1 VSERRDFWLSCG
13 HHLLDRGQDGG
24 VVVTDEFLKAY
35 LARPEIV
42 PPEDACA
49 AERAL
54 HQTLLADPRQPVE
67 PWQIA
72 AIDDADARENWEVMI
87 EWRNHLVGHATLE
100 AAYLAIVRHERRF
113 PRMFL
118 DQIVQVILRNILDD
132 CDDVFVLRAAELLFR
147 SQRLTSY
154 EGSLIA
160 ADEEAVP
167 GSNGKPLSPLVAL
180 LGIPSLTDVDVLSE
194 DNADLYWE
202 RSDSFDM
209 ALDLTAGRRGL
220 AALGMVATRWVRH
233 LLAVDV
239 RIDTVTE
246 LRDVNLTWYVGLD
259 ANATRIGDALWNGDE
274 LDQTARG
281 LVVGLYRLTFAEEVE
296 IVEQARGAPT
306 YMIAAMSI
314 DKTMRLKPQN
324 LVTGLP
330 VLHRTEMA
338 N

>member
-1 VSERRDFWLSCG
+1 MTERRDFWLSCG

-24 VVVTDEFLKAY
+24 LVVTEEFLKAY
-35 LARPEIV
+35 LARPEMV
-42 PPEDACA
+42 PPEDACG

-54 HQTLLADPRQPVE
+54 HQALLADPLQPVE

-72 AIDDADARENWEVMI
+72 AIADADARENWELII
-87 EWRNHLVGHATLE
+87 EWRDHLAGYATLE
-100 AAYLAIVRHERRF
+100 AAYLAIVRHGLKF
-113 PRMFL
+113 PRIFL
-118 DQIVQVILRNILDD
+118 DQLVQVILRNILDD
-132 CDDVFVLRAAELLFR
+132 CEDVFMLRAAELLFR
-147 SQRLTSY
+147 SQRLTSH

-160 ADEEAVP
+160 IDEEAVP
-167 GSNGKPLSPLVAL
+167 GSSAKPLSPLVAML
-180 LGIPSLTDVDVLSE
+180 DVSSAAEVDVLSE

-220 AALGMVATRWVRH
+220 AALGGVVTRWVRH
-233 LLAVDV
+233 LLAIDV
-239 RIDTVTE
+239 KIDPVTE

-259 ANATRIGDALWNGDE
+259 ANATRIGDALWHGDE
-274 LDQTARG
+274 LDQTSRG

-296 IVEQARGAPT
+296 IAEQARGAPT

-314 DKTMRLKPQN
+314 DKTLRLKPQN

-330 VLHRTEMA
+330 VLHRTEA
-338 N
+338 LN